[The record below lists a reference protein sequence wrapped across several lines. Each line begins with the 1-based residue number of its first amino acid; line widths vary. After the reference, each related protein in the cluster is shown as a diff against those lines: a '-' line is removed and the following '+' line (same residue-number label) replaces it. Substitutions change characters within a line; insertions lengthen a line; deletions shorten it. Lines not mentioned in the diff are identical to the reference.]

1 MDVDRGGIAGIVLDH
16 EERVARL
23 FVGVHTGLDNHLAV
37 FDTHLCPFVLGV
49 GSGGGAGERYG
60 ALTAVD
66 GEIGVGRHD
75 FEGALSHGVAVFTA
89 SGEEG
94 AGTGEQGDEK
104 MLMHGEKSW
113 EMNY

>member
-1 MDVDRGGIAGIVLDH
+1 MRRAGRRGW
-16 EERVARL
+16 RVPACR
-23 FVGVHTGLDNHLAV
+23 
-37 FDTHLCPFVLGV
+37 
-49 GSGGGAGERYG
+49 